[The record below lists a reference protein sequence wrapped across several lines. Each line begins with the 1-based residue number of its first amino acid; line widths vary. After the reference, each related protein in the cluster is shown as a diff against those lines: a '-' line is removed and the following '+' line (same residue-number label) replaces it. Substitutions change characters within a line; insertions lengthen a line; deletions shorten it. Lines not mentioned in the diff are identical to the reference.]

1 MCLFFFF
8 KLKTAYKLRI
18 SDWSSDVFSSDLPR
32 FANNAAR
39 LANRAELIPL
49 LAAKIA
55 AWDAQPLSLA
65 LEAEGVPAG
74 PINDL
79 AQVFADP
86 QVLARGMRFRP
97 EGDRKSVVS
106 GKSVSVRVDLGGRR
120 IIKKKKDER
129 TKYPE

>member
-1 MCLFFFF
+1 MSLSRCQVFA
-8 KLKTAYKLRI
+8 TADGQLVIAVGNDGQYRRLCAI
-18 SDWSSDVFSSDLPR
+18 LGVPEWADDPR

-39 LANRAELIPL
+39 LANRAELVPL

-97 EGDRKSVVS
+97 EGDRKSTRLNS
-106 GKSVSVRVDLGGRR
+106 SH
-120 IIKKKKDER
+120 
-129 TKYPE
+129 